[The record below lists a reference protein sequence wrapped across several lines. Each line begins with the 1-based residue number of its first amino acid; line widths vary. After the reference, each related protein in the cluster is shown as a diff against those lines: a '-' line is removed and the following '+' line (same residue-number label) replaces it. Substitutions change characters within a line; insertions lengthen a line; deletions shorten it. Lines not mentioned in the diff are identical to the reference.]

1 MIPQS
6 KQKMNLY
13 EESVIKSGKQ
23 IEKMSK
29 IKHDMKNYL
38 LSIGS
43 EFYEGLA
50 SILIGDWETGKWGFI
65 DKQGS
70 TIIPF
75 EFDKIH
81 YFSEGLAAV
90 TKNKKTTNPDSVFSW
105 DVGFI
110 DKQGNVVIPFEYGE
124 VLFGGFKNGMCC
136 VCKEDEDH
144 YGFIDKKGNVI
155 IPLIYGSFDCEWS
168 GTELYFDPFHEG
180 LVSAFKGSYL
190 KKNKNGHY
198 VSHGK
203 WGYLDRQG
211 NVIVPFR
218 YIYAS
223 NFHYGKAKV
232 TKKNIF
238 GKEQTFYIDKQGNR
252 ID

>member
-1 MIPQS
+1 
-6 KQKMNLY
+6 
-13 EESVIKSGKQ
+13 
-23 IEKMSK
+23 
-29 IKHDMKNYL
+29 MKKN
-38 LSIGS
+38 S
-43 EFYEGLA
+43 
-50 SILIGDWETGKWGFI
+50 KWGFI
-65 DKQGS
+65 NKQGRVVV
-70 TIIPF
+70 PF
-75 EFDKIH
+75 EFDWTCR
-81 YFSEGLAAV
+81 FSEGLAAV